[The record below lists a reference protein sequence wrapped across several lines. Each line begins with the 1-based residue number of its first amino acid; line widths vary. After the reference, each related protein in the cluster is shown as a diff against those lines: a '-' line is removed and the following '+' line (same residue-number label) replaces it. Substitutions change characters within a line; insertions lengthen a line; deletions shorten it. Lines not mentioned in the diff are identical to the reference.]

1 MKSTELLNTKVIHK
15 MLGEGIITEAGDNYV
30 SVKFASKVSRFI
42 FPIAFEKFITA
53 ENSDIQDMIIEE
65 INRAR
70 NEEHKKQAEREMVR
84 QQERTRV
91 NAEKKA
97 SANKKSVVRP
107 KRISGKRMIFFVFQG
122 NTFDKEFN
130 GGYIWAPI
138 SNKAGNKFHHWEK
151 LLDVRAGDIILHG
164 CDGYIKAISI
174 AKTSCFDCVQP
185 EELVVED
192 LWDREGRKVECDY
205 VKIENPIKTSDFKDD
220 IIRFCQ
226 VKYSP
231 FDKDGKW
238 KYGIFV

>member
-30 SVKFASKVSRFI
+30 TVKFASKVSRFI

-53 ENSDIQDMIIEE
+53 ENSDIQEMII
-65 INRAR
+65 
-70 NEEHKKQAEREMVR
+70 EEHKKQAEKEMVR
-84 QQERTRV
+84 QQERTRI

-97 SANKKSVVRP
+97 SANKKSVARP

-138 SNKAGNKFHHWEK
+138 SNKAGNKFHHWKK

-164 CDGYIKAISI
+164 CDGYIKMILLGFVRLNI
-174 AKTSCFDCVQP
+174 HR
-185 EELVVED
+185 L
-192 LWDREGRKVECDY
+192 
-205 VKIENPIKTSDFKDD
+205 IKTGMEIWD
-220 IIRFCQ
+220 ICLI
-226 VKYSP
+226 
-231 FDKDGKW
+231 
-238 KYGIFV
+238 

>member
-30 SVKFASKVSRFI
+30 TVKFASKVSRFI

-53 ENSDIQDMIIEE
+53 ENSDIQEMIIEE

-97 SANKKSVVRP
+97 SANKKSVARP

-122 NTFDKEFN
+122 YIFEREFN

-138 SNKAGNKFHHWEK
+138 SNKS
-151 LLDVRAGDIILHG
+151 
-164 CDGYIKAISI
+164 GYISH
-174 AKTSCFDCVQP
+174 
-185 EELVVED
+185 
-192 LWDREGRKVECDY
+192 
-205 VKIENPIKTSDFKDD
+205 
-220 IIRFCQ
+220 
-226 VKYSP
+226 
-231 FDKDGKW
+231 
-238 KYGIFV
+238 